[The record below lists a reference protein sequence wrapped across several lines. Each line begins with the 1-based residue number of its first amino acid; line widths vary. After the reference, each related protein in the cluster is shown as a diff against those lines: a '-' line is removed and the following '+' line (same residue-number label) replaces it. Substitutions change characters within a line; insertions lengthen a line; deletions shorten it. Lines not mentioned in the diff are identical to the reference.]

1 MEVENVYYLSDFGN
15 PGKEYEKTRHNVGF
29 KAIDKIAENLKIS
42 MSKNKF
48 DAIIGEGVCGTEKVI
63 LVKPQTYM
71 NLSGTSIKQIVDFY
85 KLDLNNLIV
94 IYDDIDI
101 PLGKIKIKPSGS
113 SGTHNGMRNIVAML
127 SSEEFTRIR
136 IGTDKPKFNMNL
148 ADYVLMNM
156 TKEEEQALEPA
167 IVNAS
172 KAVER
177 IINTNVQSAMNEF
190 NGI

>member
-15 PGKEYEKTRHNVGF
+15 PGTEYERTRHNVGF

-42 MSKNKF
+42 MSKKKF
-48 DAIIGEGVCGTEKVI
+48 DAIIGEGFCGSEKVM

-71 NLSGTSIKQIVDFY
+71 NLSGNSIKQIVDFY
-85 KLDLNNLIV
+85 KIKLDKLIV

-101 PLGKIKIKPSGS
+101 PIGKIKVKPSGS
-113 SGTHNGMRNIVAML
+113 SGTHNGMRNIVSML
-127 SSEEFTRIR
+127 SSEDFTRVR
-136 IGTDKPKFNMNL
+136 IGTDKPKYNMNL
-148 ADYVLMNM
+148 ADYVLMPL
-156 TKEEEQALEPA
+156 TKDEEQALEPA
-167 IVNAS
+167 INNSA

-177 IINTNVQSAMNEF
+177 IINASVQIAMNEF

>member
-1 MEVENVYYLSDFGN
+1 MEVKNVYYLSDFGN

-29 KAIDKIAENLKIS
+29 KTIDKIAENLKIS

-85 KLDLNNLIV
+85 KLDLSNLIV

-156 TKEEEQALEPA
+156 TKEEEQVLEPA
-167 IVNAS
+167 ITNAS

>member
-1 MEVENVYYLSDFGN
+1 MEVKNVYYLSDFGN
-15 PGKEYEKTRHNVGF
+15 PGTEYEKTRHNVGF
-29 KAIDKIAENLKIS
+29 KAIDEISKNLKIS

-48 DAIIGEGVCGTEKVI
+48 DAIIGEGFCGTEKI
-63 LVKPQTYM
+63 MLVKPQTYM

-85 KLDLNNLIV
+85 KLDLSNLVV

-101 PLGKIKIKPSGS
+101 PLGKIKIKPNGS

-156 TKEEEQALEPA
+156 TKEEEQVLEPA
-167 IVNAS
+167 IINAA
-172 KAVER
+172 KAVEQ

>member
-1 MEVENVYYLSDFGN
+1 MEVKNVYYLSDFGN
-15 PGKEYEKTRHNVGF
+15 PGTEYEKTRHNVGF
-29 KAIDKIAENLKIS
+29 KTIDEISKNLKIS

-48 DAIIGEGVCGTEKVI
+48 GAIIGEGFCGTEKVM

-71 NLSGTSIKQIVDFY
+71 NLSGTSLKQIVDFY
-85 KLDLNNLIV
+85 KINLSNLIV
-94 IYDDIDI
+94 IYDDIEI
-101 PLGKIKIKPSGS
+101 PLGKIKIRPSGS

-156 TKEEEQALEPA
+156 TKEEEQVLEPA
-167 IVNAS
+167 IINAS

-177 IINTNVQSAMNEF
+177 IINTNVQIAMNEF

>member
-15 PGKEYEKTRHNVGF
+15 PGNEYEKTRHNVGF

-48 DAIIGEGVCGTEKVI
+48 DAIIGEGFCGTEKVI

-85 KLDLNNLIV
+85 KLDLSNLIV

-101 PLGKIKIKPSGS
+101 SLGKIKIKPSGS

-127 SSEEFTRIR
+127 SSEEFARIR

-156 TKEEEQALEPA
+156 TKEEEQVLEPA
-167 IVNAS
+167 IINAS

>member
-15 PGKEYEKTRHNVGF
+15 PGTEYEKTRHNVGF
-29 KAIDKIAENLKIS
+29 KAIDKIAENFKIS

-48 DAIIGEGVCGTEKVI
+48 DAIIGEGFCGTEKII

-156 TKEEEQALEPA
+156 TKEEEQVLEPA
-167 IVNAS
+167 IINAS

>member
-15 PGKEYEKTRHNVGF
+15 PGTEYEKTRHNVGF
-29 KAIDKIAENLKIS
+29 KAIDKIAENFKIS

-48 DAIIGEGVCGTEKVI
+48 DAIIGEGFCGTEKVI

-85 KLDLNNLIV
+85 KLDLSNLIV

-156 TKEEEQALEPA
+156 TKEEEQVLEPA
-167 IVNAS
+167 IINAS

>member
-15 PGKEYEKTRHNVGF
+15 PGTEYERTRHNVGF

-48 DAIIGEGVCGTEKVI
+48 DAIIGEGFCGTEKVI

-85 KLDLNNLIV
+85 KLDLSNLIV

-127 SSEEFTRIR
+127 SSEEFARIR

-156 TKEEEQALEPA
+156 TKEEEQVLEPA
-167 IVNAS
+167 IVNAA

-177 IINTNVQSAMNEF
+177 IINMNVQSAMNEF

>member
-15 PGKEYEKTRHNVGF
+15 PGNEYEKTRHNVGF

-48 DAIIGEGVCGTEKVI
+48 DAIIGEGFCGTEKVI

-85 KLDLNNLIV
+85 KLDLSNLIV

-127 SSEEFTRIR
+127 SSEEFARIR

-156 TKEEEQALEPA
+156 TKEEEQVLEPA
-167 IVNAS
+167 IINAS